1 MTHLGTLQAIG
12 KLWDGNKDLG
22 PIDYQIEVF
31 RSGEAKRGE
40 GTLSSNAT
48 GLLNR
53 FKAGQSLMLML
64 RSGEQVSVTIKK
76 PGDSRADISVTG
88 PIPDPVNYD

>member
-1 MTHLGTLQAIG
+1 MTHIGTLQAIG

-40 GTLSSNAT
+40 GTLKSDRI
-48 GLLNR
+48 GLGKFR
-53 FKAGQSLMLML
+53 AGQALMLML

-76 PGDSRADISVTG
+76 PGDAQVDIAVAG
-88 PIPDPVNYD
+88 PIPDPFNLD